1 MGSKSARLTFI
12 IFRLLD
18 MILLVESDGN
28 PTQSSSNKKTIY
40 WLTKLGILEVFGPQ
54 TQLES

>member
-1 MGSKSARLTFI
+1 MGSKSTRLTFI
-12 IFRLLD
+12 IFE
-18 MILLVESDGN
+18 ILKIIIESDGN